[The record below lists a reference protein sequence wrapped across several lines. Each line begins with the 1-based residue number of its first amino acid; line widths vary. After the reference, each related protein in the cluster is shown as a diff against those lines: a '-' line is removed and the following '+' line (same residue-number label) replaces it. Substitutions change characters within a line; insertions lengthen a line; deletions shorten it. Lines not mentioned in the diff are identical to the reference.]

1 MFSKNKIKKPVTGKI
16 ADVPVIMQLEALE
29 CGAASLAMILAY
41 YGRWVPLEQLRKE
54 CGVSRDGSNMR
65 SMFRVAKKYN
75 LQPKAF
81 KCDSKTLSENATF
94 PAIIF
99 WNYNHFVVLD
109 GFKRKADE
117 IKSVA
122 INDPARGKVDVSF
135 EEFEKSYSGIC
146 MLFDPSPEF
155 EQGGKPASILEFA
168 RQRLKGTFPMFM
180 MVTLTTL
187 ITSLVGMLLPAFS
200 RFFVDKLLSRTAVQ
214 WSGGFFILLGL
225 VVFSQVSAL
234 SIRAIYMIR
243 LQGKMEAIAS
253 TSFLWHIL
261 RLPLEFFEQR
271 MSADI
276 ADRQQSN
283 KHISNTLINTFAP
296 VVLDFASMIFNLV
309 IMMNYSMLLALVGI
323 LSVSANLYIAKIVSK
338 KRVNITRVQMRDFAN
353 LRNSTLMGIEM
364 IETIKSAGAENGF
377 FMQWAGYQANA
388 NAQAVKFAKLN
399 LTLGQV
405 PQLLSLLTSNLIL
418 FLGVVLIMQGEWT
431 MGFISAF
438 NGYLL
443 AFTTPARS
451 LIQAGQQIQEMRTNM
466 ERVQDVFK
474 YPVDVEYKER
484 DLNFNEELK
493 KLGGLVEMK
502 NVTFGYNKLDEPI
515 LQDFSMTVKPG
526 QSVAIV
532 GPSGCGKSTVAK
544 LLTGLYPAWSGEILF
559 DGKNHAE
566 IDRRI
571 FTSSVACINQDI
583 TLFEDSV
590 ADNIRIWDKSIE
602 NYEVILAAKD
612 AMIHDDIVQREGDYS
627 TKIAEGGKNFSG
639 GQRQRIEIAGVL
651 AQDPTIMIMDEAT
664 SALDSQTE
672 FQLMNAISKRG
683 TTMIIISHRLSI
695 IRDCNE
701 IIVMKDGKILDRGTH
716 SELMKRCE
724 YYAQLIVNE

>member
-41 YGRWVPLEQLRKE
+41 YGRWVPLEQMRKE

-65 SMFRVAKKYN
+65 SMLRVAKKYN

-81 KCDSKTLSENATF
+81 RCDAKTLSENGTF
-94 PAIIF
+94 PAVIF

-109 GFKRKADE
+109 GFTRKAGK
-117 IKSVA
+117 IKSVTL
-122 INDPARGKVDVSF
+122 NDPARGKVDISY
-135 EEFEKSYSGIC
+135 EEFKKSYCGIC

-168 RQRLKGTFPMFM
+168 RQCLKGTFPMFM

-187 ITSLVGMLLPAFS
+187 ITSLAGMLLPAFS

-225 VVFSQVSAL
+225 VVFSQVAAL
-234 SIRAIYMIR
+234 CIRAVYMVR
-243 LQGKMEAIAS
+243 LQGKMAAIAS

-271 MSADI
+271 MSSDI

-283 KHISNTLINTFAP
+283 KNISSTLINTFAP
-296 VVLDFASMIFNLV
+296 VVLDFASMIFNLI
-309 IMMNYSMLLALVGI
+309 IMINYSMLLALVGI
-323 LSVSANLYIAKIVSK
+323 LSVAANLYIARVVSK

-353 LRNSTLMGIEM
+353 LRSSTLMGIKM

-377 FMQWAGYQANA
+377 FMRWAGYQANA

-431 MGFISAF
+431 MGFVSAF

-443 AFTTPARS
+443 AFSMPAQS
-451 LIQAGQQIQEMRTNM
+451 LINAGQQIQEMRTNM

-474 YPVDVEYKER
+474 YPVDVEYKDQ
-484 DLNFNEELK
+484 DLNSDDELK

-502 NVTFGYNKLDEPI
+502 NVTFGYNKLDEPVI
-515 LQDFSMTVKPG
+515 EDFSMTVKPG

-532 GPSGCGKSTVAK
+532 GASGCGKSTVAK

-559 DGKNHAE
+559 DGRSHAQ

-583 TLFEDSV
+583 TLFEDTV

-627 TKIAEGGKNFSG
+627 AKVAEGGKNFSG
-639 GQRQRIEIAGVL
+639 GQRQRIEIAGAL
-651 AQDPTIMIMDEAT
+651 AQDPTIIIMDEAT
-664 SALDSQTE
+664 SALDTQTE
-672 FQLMNAISKRG
+672 FQLMNAISQRG
-683 TTMIIISHRLSI
+683 ITMIVISHRLSI